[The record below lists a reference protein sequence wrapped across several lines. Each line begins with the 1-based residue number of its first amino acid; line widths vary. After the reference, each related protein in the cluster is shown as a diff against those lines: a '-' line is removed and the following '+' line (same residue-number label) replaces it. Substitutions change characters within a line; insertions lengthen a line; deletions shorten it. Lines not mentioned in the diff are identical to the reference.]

1 MREDERQFAA
11 FSLSIVDLVNNL
23 MIMYSCR
30 KRIVYECTV
39 YIDSIS
45 FREGPYR
52 VPFFYLEKIKSVST

>member
-1 MREDERQFAA
+1 MRKDKRQIAA
-11 FSLSIVDLVNNL
+11 FSLSIVDSVNNF

-45 FREGPYR
+45 FREGP
-52 VPFFYLEKIKSVST
+52 